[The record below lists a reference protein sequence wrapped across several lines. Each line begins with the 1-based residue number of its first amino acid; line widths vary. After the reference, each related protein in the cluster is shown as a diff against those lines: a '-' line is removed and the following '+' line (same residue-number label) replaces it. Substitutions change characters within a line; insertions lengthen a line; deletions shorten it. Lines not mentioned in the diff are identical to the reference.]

1 MSLEK
6 TFERF
11 DKNNDGTLS
20 LGEFSDAVLNFFPG
34 FTQEDIERRFKEID
48 INGNGQIN
56 VNEFVSWFDEILKIS
71 FDVCD
76 VDGDGK
82 ITGRELHLVMKT
94 IIGKTHTKE
103 VCAKQIRIAD
113 TDGDGCLDYEEF
125 KALLFSDF
133 KKG

>member
-6 TFERF
+6 IFKRF

-20 LGEFSDAVLNFFPG
+20 LGEFSDAVLKYFPG
-34 FTQEDIERRFKEID
+34 FSQEDIERRFKEND

-56 VNEFVSWFDEILKIS
+56 ANEFVSWFEKILKIS
-71 FDVCD
+71 FDICD

-82 ITGRELHLVMKT
+82 VTARELHLVMKT
-94 IIGKTHTKE
+94 IIGKPHTKE
-103 VCAKQIRIAD
+103 VCAEQIRIAD
-113 TDGDGCLDYEEF
+113 TDSDGCLNYEEF

-133 KKG
+133 